1 MAETIQSLITGLGSA
16 RDKIRSKLVAFG
28 ISQSTDKLSALA
40 DSLSGVVNQG
50 AKSFVVNPGG
60 STISIPAGW
69 YDGTGTVTVAYD
81 WYKIEKGDY
90 GSEEPVYTD
99 GIYTLTTTTSAECAK
114 LTFYTTKAI
123 DFVISVRGTGVAC
136 TQNMLVSKLDQ
147 PFTSEVGASD
157 AKVQQ
162 TIVGSSSAWTEIT
175 YSASIG
181 EHVITFQANK
191 TGSYFS
197 GKNFSIKLTTA
208 GFEDII
214 NGGVSGGETGGGGTN
229 SYTVEAVSGASYG
242 FSLNSNGYYESG
254 NKGKDSTAAVCKVV
268 FNMATAA
275 TVTISVINYAESRYD
290 YGLLS
295 NIDTTL
301 TTSSTADSSGVHWNG
316 RSNNSSSV
324 QTVSYDVPAG
334 EHFIYIKFR
343 KDGSTSSNND
353 SLQFKVNM

>member
-16 RDKIRSKLVAFG
+16 CDKIRSKLVAFG
-28 ISQSTDKLSALA
+28 ISQSADKLSSLA

-60 STISIPAGW
+60 SAISIPAGW

-90 GSEEPVYTD
+90 GTEEPVYSD
-99 GIYTLTTTTSAECAK
+99 GIYTLTTSTSAGCAK

-175 YSASIG
+175 YSASAG

-214 NGGVSGGETGGGGTN
+214 NGGVSGGGSGGGTN

-242 FSLNSNGYYESG
+242 FALNSSGYYESG
-254 NKGKDSTAAVCKVV
+254 NKGKHSTAAVCKVV

-301 TTSSTADSSGVHWNG
+301 TTSEAADSSGVHWNG

-324 QTVSYDVPAG
+324 QTVSYDVPEG

-343 KDGSTSSNND
+343 KDNSASSNND